1 MKDDSKSMNNQMR
14 AYAKEIK
21 TNLEN
26 LINQGIFHEA
36 KEIIK
41 EYETIIPNDP
51 EIHSMKSVIFI
62 SEGNLSEAEKVLKTG
77 LQIDPANIDML
88 YNLGFIYENKK
99 QYPKAVNCYTVVSQT
114 SYDPK
119 VKRDANTRIEEIK
132 QQMSKPSYINRPKIA
147 FFIKK
152 GMNSFVEDIIE
163 GLSQDFETKKIIVS
177 DLNQIETFMRWADIC
192 WFEWCDELI
201 IYASKLE
208 IAKGKKIICRLHS
221 YEAFTG
227 YTHQVNWDNI
237 DKVIFVA
244 EHIRDFV
251 IKSVKSLEKE
261 QTVVIPNGI
270 DTNKF
275 KFKKREKGFN
285 IAYVGYINYKKGP
298 MLLLHTFK
306 AIYDRDNR
314 YKLYI
319 AGQFQDYRYLLYF
332 EQMIKEMGLENN
344 VIFDGWQDDIDS
356 WLDDKNYIIST
367 SVLESQHLSTMEA
380 MSKGIK
386 PIIHNFVGAKD
397 IYKDKYI
404 WNTIDEAVE
413 MIVSDEYDSEEYR
426 QFIVDNYLL
435 KTQTLIILKLLL
447 EIRHNKL

>member
-1 MKDDSKSMNNQMR
+1 MNNQMR

-163 GLSQDFETKKIIVS
+163 GLSQDFETKK
-177 DLNQIETFMRWADIC
+177 
-192 WFEWCDELI
+192 
-201 IYASKLE
+201 
-208 IAKGKKIICRLHS
+208 
-221 YEAFTG
+221 
-227 YTHQVNWDNI
+227 
-237 DKVIFVA
+237 
-244 EHIRDFV
+244 
-251 IKSVKSLEKE
+251 
-261 QTVVIPNGI
+261 
-270 DTNKF
+270 
-275 KFKKREKGFN
+275 
-285 IAYVGYINYKKGP
+285 
-298 MLLLHTFK
+298 
-306 AIYDRDNR
+306 
-314 YKLYI
+314 
-319 AGQFQDYRYLLYF
+319 
-332 EQMIKEMGLENN
+332 
-344 VIFDGWQDDIDS
+344 
-356 WLDDKNYIIST
+356 
-367 SVLESQHLSTMEA
+367 
-380 MSKGIK
+380 
-386 PIIHNFVGAKD
+386 
-397 IYKDKYI
+397 
-404 WNTIDEAVE
+404 
-413 MIVSDEYDSEEYR
+413 
-426 QFIVDNYLL
+426 
-435 KTQTLIILKLLL
+435 
-447 EIRHNKL
+447 